1 MEWNDRGFD
10 EESCRREQE
19 SADDQIIMFEP
30 RLSAICAR
38 LRAPVRAYS
47 SAIPLSTRKPPIVL
61 VTAKLAAPCSDSH
74 SSVLY
79 PHNANAEALISSKKT
94 NMLKASPGK
103 LNPHIAARNMSTST
117 WYKAPADSKYCV
129 ENTSAVRVI
138 RLQSVAMPAPT
149 GSTTKQIPRAIPFRG
164 RQLPNQ

>member
-1 MEWNDRGFD
+1 SRV
-10 EESCRREQE
+10 
-19 SADDQIIMFEP
+19 P
-30 RLSAICAR
+30 LSAR
-38 LRAPVRAYS
+38 HRPS
-47 SAIPLSTRKPPIVL
+47 VL
-61 VTAKLAAPCSDSH
+61 VSAKLAALCGGAP

-94 NMLKASPGK
+94 NMLKASAGK

-117 WYKAPADSKYCV
+117 WYNAPAESKYCV

-138 RLQSVAMPAPT
+138 RLQSVVMPAPT
-149 GSTTKQIPRAIPFRG
+149 GSTTKQIPTAIAFRG

>member
-1 MEWNDRGFD
+1 RLVLRRNIYAHNAKIYRARKEGRSSPQRRSHLVVLTLRNLSPNRSQKRPIYHLNC
-10 EESCRREQE
+10 ESQ
-19 SADDQIIMFEP
+19 
-30 RLSAICAR
+30 AR

-117 WYKAPADSKYCV
+117 W
-129 ENTSAVRVI
+129 
-138 RLQSVAMPAPT
+138 
-149 GSTTKQIPRAIPFRG
+149 
-164 RQLPNQ
+164 